1 VVTLLAD
8 EDVGAAT
15 PDDPAPVDEVADLP
29 EPDEALDDEVAVWDV
44 AADWDVFADVFG
56 GVAAWDEPDEARTAV
71 PAVRAT
77 ATPATPAVIC
87 LTRRRARC
95 RRVAASLVLRTAS
108 GLRFTVITASVY
120 VHLWCYLGRWCVAAV
135 NIRSGAIRGVAVEA

>member
-1 VVTLLAD
+1 LLVIGHHDAPDVVTLLAD

-29 EPDEALDDEVAVWDV
+29 EPDDEAPDDEVA
-44 AADWDVFADVFG
+44 DWDVVADVLG

-71 PAVRAT
+71 PAVSAT
-77 ATPATPAVIC
+77 ATPAMPAVIC

-108 GLRFTVITASVY
+108 GLRFTVMRQACTSIFGAP
-120 VHLWCYLGRWCVAAV
+120 WAA
-135 NIRSGAIRGVAVEA
+135 GVWPL

>member
-8 EDVGAAT
+8 EDVGAPT
-15 PDDPAPVDEVADLP
+15 PDDPAPDDEVADWP
-29 EPDEALDDEVAVWDV
+29 EPDDEAPDDEVA
-44 AADWDVFADVFG
+44 DWDVVTDVFG

-108 GLRFTVITASVY
+108 WLRFTVMMPSVSVY
-120 VHLWCYLGRWCVAAV
+120 LWCSLGRWCGAAV
-135 NIRSGAIRGVAVEA
+135 NIRSQGIATYTKW